1 MNAACLPMIL
11 FSPASAMTARSR
23 RHSTAVRSVMKNGEE
38 SMACRKMPVERT
50 SILALK
56 CLSIFCDDGLPP
68 VRLCPDAGTRK
79 RKCPGGEFRGRGKKQ
94 ISYLQGVVTMSDETV
109 KVKEIHA
116 SLERIRRISMYERQ
130 TGKTKSVLLQNNPF
144 PFFFK
149 LNFYCLSGWNFKS
162 GHILPLWVTV

>member
-1 MNAACLPMIL
+1 
-11 FSPASAMTARSR
+11 
-23 RHSTAVRSVMKNGEE
+23 
-38 SMACRKMPVERT
+38 
-50 SILALK
+50 
-56 CLSIFCDDGLPP
+56 
-68 VRLCPDAGTRK
+68 
-79 RKCPGGEFRGRGKKQ
+79 
-94 ISYLQGVVTMSDETV
+94 MSDETV

-130 TGKTKSVLLQNNPF
+130 TGKTKMDVRAGLLWKRAVYTGNATQVAYNFGQVFSMDCNSFSVLLQNNPF